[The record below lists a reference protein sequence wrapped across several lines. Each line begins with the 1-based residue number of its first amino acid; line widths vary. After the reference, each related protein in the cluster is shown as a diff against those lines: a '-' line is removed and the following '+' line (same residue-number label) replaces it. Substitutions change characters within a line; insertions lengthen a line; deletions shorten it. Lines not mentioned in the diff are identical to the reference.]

1 MKTLQI
7 ILKEIKRN
15 IRDYKA
21 NTMMV
26 LFPIVLIII
35 LGAAFSGIF
44 KGGMDLGGMSI
55 LYTIDAEDSDPVF
68 ESAFNSFRQHLSGEM
83 GLVFE
88 ETTDF
93 DKGLRDIEDNK
104 YAAYPI

>member
-44 KGGMDLGGMSI
+44 KGVWI
-55 LYTIDAEDSDPVF
+55 LA
-68 ESAFNSFRQHLSGEM
+68 G
-83 GLVFE
+83 
-88 ETTDF
+88 
-93 DKGLRDIEDNK
+93 
-104 YAAYPI
+104 